1 MKTLDEKVAEQLGR
15 LVLQVLQLEVEV
27 SRLHAAIESQK
38 PEPKPEPA
46 GGA

>member
-27 SRLHAAIESQK
+27 GRLHAVLEGQK
-38 PEPKPEPA
+38 SEPKPEA
-46 GGA
+46 EKA

>member
-27 SRLHAAIESQK
+27 DRLRAVLDGPKS
-38 PEPKPEPA
+38 EPKTEPENA
-46 GGA
+46 